1 MCDRV
6 IRPRIIPCLTLYEG
20 MLYKTQKFKEPIYLG
35 DPYITV
41 RIFNDL
47 EVDELIILDYSYKE
61 PDFTLLEDM
70 ASEAFMPLVY
80 GGGVRCIDDFDQV
93 IKAGFEKVSLNT
105 MHLDK
110 PELVQ
115 ELADRYGS
123 STLVASVDLKKNLFS
138 KFSIFHKYS
147 NSKNLKHELGAY
159 LLYLEELGF
168 GEVVLN
174 LIDNEAQMRG
184 FDKKVL
190 KEIPE
195 DLHIP
200 LLVQG
205 GIGSVDD
212 IITVL
217 KCREVSGV
225 VCGAFFVLNGRFKT
239 PLISF
244 LDQEDFFK
252 IIAEIT

>member
-1 MCDRV
+1 
-6 IRPRIIPCLTLYEG
+6 
-20 MLYKTQKFKEPIYLG
+20 MLYKTQKFKDPIYLG

-47 EVDELIILDYSYKE
+47 EVDELIILDYSYDK
-61 PDFTLLEDM
+61 PDFALLEDM

-80 GGGVRCIDDFDQV
+80 GGGVRDTDDFDKV

-110 PELVQ
+110 PELVRV
-115 ELADRYGS
+115 LADRYGS

-147 NSKNLKHELGAY
+147 DSKNLKQELRSY

-168 GEVVLN
+168 GEIVLN
-174 LIDNEAQMRG
+174 LIDSEAQMNG
-184 FDKKVL
+184 FEKKVL

-195 DLHIP
+195 TLNIP

-205 GIGSVDD
+205 GIGSLDD
-212 IITVL
+212 IISVL
-217 KCREVSGV
+217 QHKEVSGV

-239 PLISF
+239 PLISY
-244 LDQEDFFK
+244 LDQEDFVK
-252 IIAEIT
+252 IIAEK